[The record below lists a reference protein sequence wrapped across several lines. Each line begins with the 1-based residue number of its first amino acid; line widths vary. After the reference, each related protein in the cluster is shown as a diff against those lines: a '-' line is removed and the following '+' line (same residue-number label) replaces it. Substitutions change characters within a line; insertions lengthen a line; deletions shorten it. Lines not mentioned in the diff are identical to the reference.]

1 MNRLIAHRSNIF
13 GDEIAYVESYD
24 FSKANLNDESR
35 LDVITLIASIC
46 YQSPKSHGSE
56 SLYNRLMAESG
67 GLPSSSFEFVPMLF
81 KKLYL
86 DTIFGITNSYGLVL
100 EDTNILKYGEK
111 IIHDDEEYLLTNFR
125 AVVYDFE
132 NLGIDLRDHF
142 NTEAEC
148 AIIAKHFKVFKMKV
162 DMPTF
167 GQAVRHRINWQVLS
181 RRYVPGS
188 RVPFSFY
195 IADQMKKVTSSNFL
209 SEKTTDLIYRKDT
222 EIELDVEDLINIS
235 LTMYKAAL
243 AAGVKPQIA
252 RGIIPQCAY
261 TVAWCAFQSKQ
272 FDSFINLRTDTHA
285 QPEIQQLSS
294 AMRDIEREKEIFN
307 RMQDYADGKTVLK
320 KKKEIQELIDSCN
333 DSEPGVDA

>member
-1 MNRLIAHRSNIF
+1 MHKLIAKKENIF
-13 GDEIAYVESYD
+13 GDNIAYLEAYD

-35 LDVITLIASIC
+35 LDVITMIASIC
-46 YQSPKSHGSE
+46 YQNPKAHGSE

-81 KKLYL
+81 KRLYL
-86 DTIFGITNSYGLVL
+86 DTIFSCSGVTLA
-100 EDTNILKYGEK
+100 DTNMMKYGE
-111 IIHDDEEYLLTNFR
+111 IITHDDTEYLLTNFR

-132 NLGIDLRDHF
+132 NDIGGLGIDFRDHF

-181 RRYVPGS
+181 RRYVSGS
-188 RVPFSFY
+188 RVPFDFY
-195 IADQMKKVTSSNFL
+195 IADQMKTVTSSNFL
-209 SEKTTDLIYRKDT
+209 SEKTTDLIYRKAT

-243 AAGVKPQIA
+243 DAGVKPQVA

-261 TVAWCAFQSKQ
+261 TEAWCAFQPRQ

-285 QPEIQQLSS
+285 QPEIRLLAN
-294 AMRDIEREKEIFN
+294 AMRD
-307 RMQDYADGKTVLK
+307 L
-320 KKKEIQELIDSCN
+320 S
-333 DSEPGVDA
+333 SEPGDDT

>member
-67 GLPSSSFEFVPMLF
+67 GLPSSSFEMVPMLF
-81 KKLYL
+81 DYEQLKDDVYALT
-86 DTIFGITNSYGLVL
+86 DVTI
-100 EDTNILKYGEK
+100 EDTNMLKYGEK
-111 IIHDDEEYLLTNFR
+111 VEDGKYLLTNFR

-148 AIIAKHFKVFKMKV
+148 EIIAKHFKVFKMKV

-181 RRYVPGS
+181 RRYVSGS

-195 IADQMKKVTSSNFL
+195 VADQMKKVISYSNIIPMD
-209 SEKTTDLIYRKDT
+209 ENNCEVGMDT
-222 EIELDVEDLINIS
+222 NDIIIICLDH
-235 LTMYKAAL
+235 YKAAL
-243 AAGVKPQIA
+243 AAGVKPQVA

-261 TVAWCAFQSKQ
+261 TEAWCAFQPKQ
-272 FDSFINLRTDTHA
+272 FDSFIKLRADSHA
-285 QPEIQQLSS
+285 QWEIQKLAY
-294 AMRDIEREKEIFN
+294 AMIDMEREKEIFN
-307 RMQDYADGKTVLK
+307 RMQDYADGKTVLAT
-320 KKKEIQELIDSCN
+320 KEEMQELINSCN
-333 DSEPGVDA
+333 NSEPGVDA

>member
-1 MNRLIAHRSNIF
+1 MSTLIASKQNIF

-56 SLYNRLMAESG
+56 SLYNRLLSESG

-81 KKLYL
+81 KRLYL
-86 DTIFGITNSYGLVL
+86 DSMFGCINATLS
-100 EDTNILKYGEK
+100 DTSMMKYGEI
-111 IIHDDEEYLLTNFR
+111 IIHEDTEYLLTNFR

-132 NLGIDLRDHF
+132 NDIGGFGIDLRDYF

-148 AIIAKHFKVFKMKV
+148 EIIAKHFKVFKMKV

-167 GQAVRHRINWQVLS
+167 GQAVRHRINWQVIS
-181 RRYVPGS
+181 RRYVSGE
-188 RVPFSFY
+188 RVPFDFY
-195 IADQMKKVTSSNFL
+195 IADQMKNVL
-209 SEKTTDLIYRKDT
+209 SGAWHTLDGCEFDIMT
-222 EIELDVEDLINIS
+222 EDVIKLCLEH
-235 LTMYKAAL
+235 YKAAL
-243 AAGVKPQIA
+243 AAGVKPQVA

-261 TVAWCAFQSKQ
+261 TVAWCAFQPKQ

-285 QPEIQQLSS
+285 QPEIRLLAN
-294 AMRDIEREKEIFN
+294 AM
-307 RMQDYADGKTVLK
+307 L
-320 KKKEIQELIDSCN
+320 ELTG
-333 DSEPGVDA
+333 ETK

>member
-1 MNRLIAHRSNIF
+1 MHKLIAKKENIF

-24 FSKANLNDESR
+24 FSKANMSNESR
-35 LDVITLIASIC
+35 LDIITLIASIC
-46 YQSPKSHGSE
+46 YQSPKAHGSE

-81 KKLYL
+81 KRLYL
-86 DTIFGITNSYGLVL
+86 DTIFSCSSVTLA
-100 EDTNILKYGEK
+100 DTNMMKYGEI
-111 IIHDDEEYLLTNFR
+111 IIHDNTEYLLTNFR

-132 NLGIDLRDHF
+132 NDIGGLGIDLRDHF
-142 NTEAEC
+142 NTETEC
-148 AIIAKHFKVFKMKV
+148 AIIAKHFKVFKIKV

-181 RRYVPGS
+181 RRYVSGS

-195 IADQMKKVTSSNFL
+195 IADQMKNIRSYYS
-209 SEKTTDLIYRKDT
+209 IDT
-222 EIELDVEDLINIS
+222 EEAQFDTQDIIDICLVH
-235 LTMYKAAL
+235 YQAAL

-261 TVAWCAFQSKQ
+261 TVAWCAFQPKQ
-272 FDSFINLRTDTHA
+272 FDSFIKLRVDSHA
-285 QPEIQQLSS
+285 QWEITQIAC

-307 RMQDYADGKTVLK
+307 RMQDYADGKTVLST
-320 KKKEIQELIDSCN
+320 KKEIQELIDSCN
-333 DSEPGVDA
+333 DSEPGA

>member
-1 MNRLIAHRSNIF
+1 MNRLIEHRSNIF
-13 GDEIAYVESYD
+13 GDNIAYVESYD
-24 FSKANLNDESR
+24 FSTANLNDESR
-35 LDVITLIASIC
+35 LDVITMVASIC
-46 YQSPKSHGSE
+46 YANPKAHGSE

-67 GLPSSSFEFVPMLF
+67 GLPSSSFEMVPMLF
-81 KKLYL
+81 NYNDVKK
-86 DTIFGITNSYGLVL
+86 IYGVDF
-100 EDTNILKYGEK
+100 EISNVLKYGEK
-111 IIHDDEEYLLTNFR
+111 IGNYLLTNFR

-132 NLGIDLRDHF
+132 NLAIDLRDHF
-142 NTEAEC
+142 NTETEC

-181 RRYVPGS
+181 RRYVSGS
-188 RVPFSFY
+188 RVPFDFY

-243 AAGVKPQIA
+243 AAGVKPQVA

-261 TVAWCAFQSKQ
+261 TVAWCAFQPKQ

-285 QPEIQQLSS
+285 QWEIQQLAG
-294 AMRDIEREKEIFN
+294 AM
-307 RMQDYADGKTVLK
+307 L
-320 KKKEIQELIDSCN
+320 ELTG
-333 DSEPGVDA
+333 ETK

>member
-1 MNRLIAHRSNIF
+1 MELVNEYNLLVRKENIF
-13 GDEIAYVESYD
+13 RDNIAYLEAYD
-24 FSKANLNDESR
+24 FSKANMSNENR
-35 LDVITLIASIC
+35 MKTITQIASIC
-46 YQSPKSHGSE
+46 YQNPKAFGSE
-56 SLYNRLMAESG
+56 SLYNRLAAESHS
-67 GLPSSSFEFVPMLF
+67 LPSSSFEFVPMLF

-132 NLGIDLRDHF
+132 NLGIDLRDNF

-148 AIIAKHFKVFKMKV
+148 QIIAKHFKVFKMKV

-181 RRYVPGS
+181 RRYVSGS

-195 IADQMKKVTSSNFL
+195 IADQMKNVESSTNYEDCNGVESTL
-209 SEKTTDLIYRKDT
+209 THTTKDIIDT
-222 EIELDVEDLINIS
+222 CLAH
-235 LTMYKAAL
+235 YQAAL
-243 AAGVKPQIA
+243 DSGVKPQVA

-261 TVAWCAFQSKQ
+261 TEAWCAFQPRQ
-272 FDSFINLRTDTHA
+272 FDSFINLRTDIHA
-285 QPEIQQLSS
+285 QHEIRLLSKS
-294 AMRDIEREKEIFN
+294 MLEI
-307 RMQDYADGKTVLK
+307 
-320 KKKEIQELIDSCN
+320 S
-333 DSEPGVDA
+333 SEPGVDA

>member
-13 GDEIAYVESYD
+13 GDNIAYVESYD
-24 FSKANLNDESR
+24 FSKANMSNESR

-67 GLPSSSFEFVPMLF
+67 GLPSSSFEMVPMLF
-81 KKLYL
+81 NYEQLKDDVYSLT
-86 DTIFGITNSYGLVL
+86 DVTI
-100 EDTNILKYGEK
+100 EDTHMLKYGEK
-111 IIHDDEEYLLTNFR
+111 VEDGKYLLTNFR

-148 AIIAKHFKVFKMKV
+148 QIIAKHFKVFKMKV

-181 RRYVPGS
+181 RRYVSGS

-195 IADQMKKVTSSNFL
+195 IADQMKNIESSTNYGDHSKV
-209 SEKTTDLIYRKDT
+209 ETTLT
-222 EIELDVEDLINIS
+222 HTTQDVIDICLAH
-235 LTMYKAAL
+235 YQAAL
-243 AAGVKPQIA
+243 NAGVKPQVA

-261 TVAWCAFQSKQ
+261 TEAWCAFQPKQ
-272 FDSFINLRTDTHA
+272 FDSFIKLRSDSHA
-285 QPEIQQLSS
+285 QTEIRLLSC
-294 AMRDIEREKEIFN
+294 AMRDLSEIS
-307 RMQDYADGKTVLK
+307 Y
-320 KKKEIQELIDSCN
+320 
-333 DSEPGVDA
+333 

>member
-13 GDEIAYVESYD
+13 GDNIAYVESYD
-24 FSKANLNDESR
+24 FSKANLNNESR

-67 GLPSSSFEFVPMLF
+67 GLPSSSFEMVPMLF
-81 KKLYL
+81 NYSHLVN
-86 DTIFGITNSYGLVL
+86 FGLKQKNISI
-100 EDTNILKYGEK
+100 EDTNMLKYGEK
-111 IIHDDEEYLLTNFR
+111 VEDGKYLLTNFR

-132 NLGIDLRDHF
+132 NLGIDLRDNF

-148 AIIAKHFKVFKMKV
+148 QIIAKHFKVFKMKV

-181 RRYVPGS
+181 RRYVSGS

-195 IADQMKKVTSSNFL
+195 IADKMKNVESYLFNSISYDGQIDKL
-209 SEKTTDLIYRKDT
+209 ST
-222 EIELDVEDLINIS
+222 ENVINIC
-235 LTMYKAAL
+235 LAHYQAAL
-243 AAGVKPQIA
+243 DAGVKPQVA

-261 TVAWCAFQSKQ
+261 TEAWCAFQPKQ
-272 FDSFINLRTDTHA
+272 FNSFINLRTDQHA
-285 QPEIQQLSS
+285 QHEIRLLSK
-294 AMRDIEREKEIFN
+294 AM
-307 RMQDYADGKTVLK
+307 L
-320 KKKEIQELIDSCN
+320 ELS
-333 DSEPGVDA
+333 SEPGVDA

>member
-13 GDEIAYVESYD
+13 GDNIAYVESYD
-24 FSKANLNDESR
+24 FSKANLNNESR
-35 LDVITLIASIC
+35 LDVITMVASIC
-46 YQSPKSHGSE
+46 YANPKSHGSE

-67 GLPSSSFEFVPMLF
+67 GLPSSSFEMVPMLF
-81 KKLYL
+81 NYEQLKDDVYALT
-86 DTIFGITNSYGLVL
+86 DVTI
-100 EDTNILKYGEK
+100 EDTNMLKYGEK
-111 IIHDDEEYLLTNFR
+111 VEDGRYLLTNFR

-181 RRYVPGS
+181 RRYVSGS

-195 IADQMKKVTSSNFL
+195 IADQMKDIKSYLFKSITY
-209 SEKTTDLIYRKDT
+209 DGQIDP
-222 EIELDVEDLINIS
+222 IS
-235 LTMYKAAL
+235 TQNVIDICLAHYQAAL
-243 AAGVKPQIA
+243 DAGVKPQIA

-261 TVAWCAFQSKQ
+261 TEAWCSFQPRQ

-285 QPEIQQLSS
+285 QPEIRLLAN
-294 AMRDIEREKEIFN
+294 AMRD
-307 RMQDYADGKTVLK
+307 L
-320 KKKEIQELIDSCN
+320 S
-333 DSEPGVDA
+333 SEPGDDA